1 MSQTAQLTL
10 ISSGSM
16 PLKPLVEAA
25 LRSELKMIELSL
37 SRTQDNLQQFEQ
49 KYQMTT
55 ADFYRCLTED
65 ELTETLDFIEWVG
78 EYKTHL
84 KLKEKQQTLQEIQ
97 FAD

>member
-10 ISSGSM
+10 ISSGSA

-25 LRSELKMIELSL
+25 LRSELKMVKLSL
-37 SRTQDNLQQFEQ
+37 SRTQDNLQRFEQ
-49 KYQMTT
+49 TYQLTT
-55 ADFYRCLTED
+55 VDFYRRLTSD

-78 EYKTHL
+78 EYKTLL